1 MLPTFPMP
9 TQRPEE
15 VALPEKRAI
24 FKLFLG
30 YAPGVGKTYSMLAE
44 AIRRHSRGED
54 VVIGVAESHG
64 RKAIQEL
71 SSRLEAVPRR
81 LLTYKGRLY
90 EEMDVDAILS
100 RKPQVALVDELAHS
114 NVAGSKH
121 AKRYEDVLELL
132 DAGIDVL
139 STLNVQHIE
148 SVAPLVQRI
157 TGVQIRELVPDRVLY
172 RVTEI
177 VLADLTHEELLERMR
192 RGEIYPL
199 ERAEQAL
206 GHFFRSGNLIALRE
220 LTLQQMSRVVGR
232 SLQHG
237 RDWGTARAP
246 ISGVQERIAVCIK
259 SHPSAQYLI
268 ARAFR
273 IAQAIEA
280 ELYVVYVKVG
290 ENGSPADQR
299 MLEES
304 FRLAENLGA
313 RIVRVTGK
321 EVAEELGKI
330 VQDEHISEIVF
341 GHSTQSTWR
350 KYLYLSPIHRFL
362 GKQLPVDVHIVTY
375 F

>member
-1 MLPTFPMP
+1 MLPTLPISS
-9 TQRPEE
+9 QRPEE
-15 VALPEKRAI
+15 VGLPEKRAI

-71 SSRLEAVPRR
+71 SSRLEAVRR
-81 LLTYKGRLY
+81 RPLTYKGGRY

-100 RKPQVALVDELAHS
+100 RKPQVVLVDELAHT

-121 AKRYEDVLELL
+121 AKRYEDVLQLL

-177 VLADLTHEELLERMR
+177 VLADLTHEELQERMR

-220 LTLQQMSRVVGR
+220 LTLQQVSRVVGR
-232 SLQHG
+232 SLPRG
-237 RDWGTARAP
+237 RDWGIARP
-246 ISGVQERIAVCIK
+246 ISGARERIAVCIK

-268 ARAFR
+268 ARGFR

-280 ELYVVYVKVG
+280 ELFVVYVKVG
-290 ENGSPADQR
+290 ENGSPAEQR

-313 RIVRVTGK
+313 RVVRVSGK

-330 VQDEHISEIVF
+330 VQDEHISEVVF
-341 GHSTQSTWR
+341 GHSTQSRWR

-362 GKQLPVDVHIVTY
+362 EKQLPVDVHIVTY